1 MSAMLTCYNI
11 CFVFNIVNN
20 NSKECG
26 AKLEVKLKDL
36 YPQKRTLWK

>member
-20 NSKECG
+20 NSKEFG
-26 AKLEVKLKDL
+26 AKLTRS
-36 YPQKRTLWK
+36 QA